1 VQKSKMGP
9 AREAKDER
17 WDPGGRLGLCSSG
30 K

>member
-1 VQKSKMGP
+1 MQKSKMGP